1 VIARLTARLAD
12 RAGLPLLGLALVIG
26 VWHGAIAWFALPPF
40 ILPTLPSILAR
51 MATDI
56 VPLGAAVA
64 MTLFEAFSGFALG
77 TALGISFAVL
87 FVLVPRLGAVAVPI
101 LVAINSVPTVAY
113 SPLALLWFG
122 IGPVSKIVMVA
133 LVVGF
138 TLLLNTLHGL
148 KRADPAAIALLRSF
162 GAGSWGV
169 MLKLRLPGALPAI
182 ANGLRV
188 GVVRSMIIAIV
199 TEMLGAYRGIGWM
212 IYEGTQT
219 MDFLRVW
226 AAVAVGSLAS
236 MAFYGAIGWLDR
248 RFVWWR

>member
-1 VIARLTARLAD
+1 VIARLAAQC
-12 RAGLPLLGLALVIG
+12 GLPLLGFTLVVAL
-26 VWHGAIAWFALPPF
+26 WHGAIVWFALPPF

-51 MATDI
+51 MASD
-56 VPLGAAVA
+56 VLPLGAAVGV
-64 MTLFEAFSGFALG
+64 TLFEAFVGFALG
-77 TALGISFAVL
+77 SAIGVALAVT
-87 FVLVPRLGAVAVPI
+87 FVLLPRLEAVAVPV

-122 IGPVSKIVMVA
+122 IGPGSKIVMVA

-162 GAGSWGV
+162 GAGSAGI

-219 MDFLRVW
+219 MDFLQVW

-236 MAFYGAIGWLDR
+236 MGFYGAIAWLDR

>member
-1 VIARLTARLAD
+1 MARLAAQ
-12 RAGLPLLGLALVIG
+12 AGLPLLGFALV
-26 VWHGAIAWFALPPF
+26 VALWHGAIAWFALPPY
-40 ILPTLPSILAR
+40 ILPSMPSIFAR
-51 MATDI
+51 MASDAL
-56 VPLGAAVA
+56 PLGAAVG
-64 MTLFEAFSGFALG
+64 MTLLEALGGFALG
-77 TALGISFAVL
+77 AVLGIACAIL
-87 FVLVPRLGAVAVPI
+87 FVLLPRLEAVALPI

-122 IGPVSKIVMVA
+122 IGPVSKIVMVM

-138 TLLLNTLHGL
+138 ALLLNALHGL

-162 GAGSWGV
+162 GAGPWGV
-169 MLKLRLPGALPAI
+169 MLTLRLPGALPAI

-199 TEMLGAYRGIGWM
+199 TEMLGAYRGIGWL
-212 IYEGTQT
+212 IYQGTQT
-219 MDFLRVW
+219 MDFLQVW

-248 RFVWWR
+248 RFVWWK

>member
-1 VIARLTARLAD
+1 MILRVARAAPIW
-12 RAGLPLLGLALVIG
+12 GLPLLGLALVVV

-40 ILPTLPSILAR
+40 ILPSMPSIVAR
-51 MATDI
+51 MASDAG
-56 VPLGAAVA
+56 PLGAAVA
-64 MTLFEAFSGFALG
+64 VTLFEAFGGFVLG
-77 TALGISFAVL
+77 TAIGVSVAIL
-87 FVLVPRLGAVAVPI
+87 FVLLPRLDATALPI

-122 IGPVSKIVMVA
+122 IGPTSKIVMVA

-162 GAGSWGV
+162 GAGPWGI
-169 MLKLRLPGALPAI
+169 MRRLRLPGALPAI

-219 MDFLRVW
+219 MDFLQVW

-236 MAFYGAIGWLDR
+236 MAFYGAISWLDR
-248 RFVWWR
+248 RFIWWR

>member
-1 VIARLTARLAD
+1 M
-12 RAGLPLLGLALVIG
+12 RAALQAALMPLLGFALVAAI
-26 VWHGAIAWFALPPF
+26 WHGAIAWFALPPY
-40 ILPTLPSILAR
+40 ILPSMPSILAR
-51 MATDI
+51 LVGDAL
-56 VPLGAAVA
+56 PLSAAMGV
-64 MTLFEAFSGFALG
+64 TLAEALAGFVLG
-77 TALGISFAVL
+77 SALGISFAML
-87 FVLVPRLGAVAVPI
+87 FVLLPRLEDGALPI

-122 IGPVSKIVMVA
+122 VGPMSKIVMVTV
-133 LVVGF
+133 VVGF
-138 TLLLNTLHGL
+138 TLMLNTLHGL
-148 KRADPAAIALLRSF
+148 KRTDPAAIALLRSF
-162 GAGSWGV
+162 GAGPWRV
-169 MLKLRLPGALPAI
+169 MRTLRLPGALPAI

-236 MAFYGAIGWLDR
+236 MACYAAVGWLDR